1 MLNCVLVSEEVPYE
15 YSMLAQVNKLWTFNK
30 KNRCRLIEDC
40 CQGGGDHLDSTR
52 LQIYRWQLV
61 TNWHGVDVHCHTWQG
76 KGKGHGQKRLPQ
88 RPGMEPF
95 TSLDL
100 VRSIWII
107 RGGGWPRAM
116 FKLFMIRFVQ
126 ISASLSELLNSAWC
140 RLNIPN

>member
-1 MLNCVLVSEEVPYE
+1 MLNCVVVSEEVPYE

-30 KNRCRLIEDC
+30 KTAADLLKTVVKVEGIT
-40 CQGGGDHLDSTR
+40 LTA
-52 LQIYRWQLV
+52 LV

-100 VRSIWII
+100 VRSI
-107 RGGGWPRAM
+107 
-116 FKLFMIRFVQ
+116 
-126 ISASLSELLNSAWC
+126 
-140 RLNIPN
+140 